1 MPLTEKQTNFC
12 INYVKTGNATQ
23 SAKDAGYS
31 EKTAEQAASR
41 LLRNVKVQKYIWELS
56 QPKEEERRGKIAD
69 AQEILEYFSDVMRGK
84 LTDQFGIE
92 SSLQDRTKCA
102 IELAKRIIDTN
113 YNGDDNED
121 STAEFISALNGMAS
135 DVWNEEK
142 E

>member
-1 MPLTEKQTNFC
+1 MDFC

-31 EKTAEQAASR
+31 ERSAYNQGQR
-41 LLRNVKVQKYIWELS
+41 LMNNDEVQKYIWELS
-56 QPKEEERRGKIAD
+56 QPKEEERKGRIAD

-113 YNGDDNED
+113 YNGDDDGD
-121 STAEFISALNGMAS
+121 STAEFISALNEMAS

-142 E
+142 D